1 MKPRVLLV
9 EDSPLN
15 RKLARDILTARGH
28 EVVEASTVDEAKQK
42 LESMVPDVVLLDV
55 MIPGGGGE
63 VVAALIKASER
74 LYKVPVVAVT
84 AFAMP
89 GDKERLLAC
98 GFDGYISKPIDTR
111 QFGPTVESWA
121 AKNKEVEENAS

>member
-1 MKPRVLLV
+1 MKLQILLV
-9 EDSPLN
+9 EDSLLN

-28 EVVEASTVDEAKQK
+28 EVVEAGSGDEAKQK
-42 LESMVPDVVLLDV
+42 LASMDPDVVLLDV

-63 VVAALIKASER
+63 AIAALIKSSDR
-74 LYKVPVVAVT
+74 HYKVPVIAVT

-89 GDKERLLAC
+89 GDKERLLAS
-98 GFDGYISKPIDTR
+98 GFDAYISKPIDTR

-121 AKNKEVEENAS
+121 AKNKES